1 MNTATG
7 AGYYNP
13 QMVPEPDSAVTA
25 AWGVAIAQGLR
36 RIFSGGTKVGTLSS
50 STNPFIFTFPNV
62 SVYSK
67 MPFVK
72 IYTHSGS
79 GIGRIYSDYYS
90 QGSSSADT
98 SWVNMTFVDKAN
110 PFSSDKATV
119 NFSAY
124 IPGAEGFTIIAHGR

>member
-13 QMVPEPDSAVTA
+13 QMSPEPDSPLTA
-25 AWGVAIAQGLR
+25 AWAVAITQGLR
-36 RIFSGGTKVGTLSS
+36 RLFSGGTTVGTLTTTS
-50 STNPFIFTFPNV
+50 NPYIFTFPNV

-72 IYTHSGS
+72 IYTHAGS
-79 GIGRIYSDYYS
+79 GVGRTYSDYYS
-90 QGSSSADT
+90 QGSSSVDVA
-98 SWVNMTFVDKAN
+98 WVNMTFVDKTA
-110 PFSSDKATV
+110 PSVPDKATV
-119 NFSAY
+119 YFSSY